1 MAGDEE
7 MYHLMDNGVV
17 NLFLRQVIE
26 GAYGQRE
33 VGEARTPQQAPLC
46 LVAQTAQQ
54 CAGIAHL
61 EPWHRQAI
69 AEILLIE
76 EAEPVSEI

>member
-1 MAGDEE
+1 
-7 MYHLMDNGVV
+7 MYHLMDYGVV
-17 NLFLRQVIE
+17 NLLLRQVIE

-33 VGEARTPQQAPLC
+33 VSEARTTEQSPLG

-54 CAGIAHL
+54 RTGIAHL

-76 EAEPVSEI
+76 EAEPVS